1 MAQNIVDVSWDL
13 AKFDEQT
20 QAVLANMTKVYELAN
35 QAKATGIKLGSDGG
49 FTELKKQAADFN
61 KVQEQTLKLTKLQ
74 ELAEQARIKT
84 QKEAALAAKAQDAA
98 EQQRLKTQAAQ
109 LDLTKKQASANE
121 KAAKNAY
128 NPANVPFVITPI
140 NTDELK
146 NTSVLVNDI
155 DKAEA
160 SAAISATEF
169 GNSVNK
175 STGALNDQGAVA
187 QKTSADIIREKEIQ
201 KQLERQIAQE
211 LKNNVREQLAAK
223 GSLEQRRAA
232 LIRLNASYDQLNA
245 SERNSP
251 YGVRLK
257 STIAGVTTQ
266 VKELEAATGRAQRNV
281 GNYPGAFK
289 KLNEEMEETPKKGKR
304 ALGFLNKAYGSL
316 RKLAYAIPGI
326 GMSGIILLL
335 LAPLESVGAALVKW
349 SNQATKSGRDFQ
361 ALQDHIKNLDA
372 VVDKAADSFS
382 NATSQVNKLTEDV
395 KLAKDGFLDKDKVL
409 KEYNDTM
416 GKTTG
421 QLKSFDQL
429 EAKIVADGPD
439 YIQLLF
445 LKAKATAAY
454 ALAGEAA
461 RKALTAQQDAEKNF
475 GTTDFLATNKLN
487 ILKQAFGFGNVA
499 DAGQNAAVQVN
510 KNAAEI
516 KKQQEKAFAD
526 LNKQGD
532 DFEKQA
538 AELAKK
544 HKWNFFDND
553 GKGGGKKGSVT
564 MDSVKEQLDA
574 EFELYKI
581 AQQRKIKLLDEEQ
594 NDTTKSFQER
604 IVAAEDFTNASIE
617 LSDRTYQH
625 EIDNDK
631 KKLEILK
638 ENYKKSKGT
647 ERNNLKVD
655 IDNAAK
661 EITITQAKQNDAR
674 LALQQEFGKKFV
686 QITKDTEAE
695 RLRIIQEAEKSIQNV
710 YTEQK
715 NAIEANRATEKAA
728 HDKLLHDKVIG
739 QEKYDKLEK
748 KSIKENAI
756 LAAQSDLQKA
766 QRMKDLVFTN
776 SLSTTE
782 DKNNA
787 VNNVATANANLIS
800 AQNPDDKTDKGLEKR
815 QEIVKDAELIT
826 QTINSLVDIG
836 YQKEIDAIQKIIDL
850 NEERKNREIANI
862 NASTL
867 SNQEKAAQMLLLDNT
882 VAANNKKLKREQ
894 VAVQIK
900 QAKFDRDMAVLG
912 ILENVAAA
920 NFKLIAQGGFAGIA
934 AGVAVGL
941 QAVSATAML
950 MAKPLP
956 QMPAYAKGTDNH
968 PGGPAIVGEGQ
979 YKELVTEPGGKS
991 FIAGR
996 PMLLNN
1002 LPKGSK
1008 VTPLTSD
1015 MINQSMY
1022 NSMVIGTAQRIQAG
1036 EIAIQKNSNR
1046 DIIEAI
1052 ELGSIRTVQA
1062 MKKQKGSHV
1071 TVNINGNW
1079 NAYINKVVKE

>member
-109 LDLTKKQASANE
+109 LALTQKQAFANE
-121 KAAKNAY
+121 KAAAAAKNS
-128 NPANVPFVITPI
+128 NVPFVINSKGDGLASPET
-140 NTDELK
+140 TAAFEAQRQAEMAA
-146 NTSVLVNDI
+146 SVAA
-155 DKAEA
+155 AEY
-160 SAAISATEF
+160 

-175 STGALNDQGAVA
+175 STTALNERGIVSK
-187 QKTSADIIREKEIQ
+187 KTSDEAIRDAEIK
-201 KQLERQIAQE
+201 KQLERQAAQE